1 MSVALLDGGLKIE
14 IFFEESDREFDD
26 DICIQ
31 IVEDCPEDERVL
43 RFDETNLYVT
53 PDQAC
58 LLVLALQRAMD
69 EYRASNQE
77 P

>member
-1 MSVALLDGGLKIE
+1 MSVVLLDGGLKIE

-43 RFDETNLYVT
+43 KFEETNLYIT